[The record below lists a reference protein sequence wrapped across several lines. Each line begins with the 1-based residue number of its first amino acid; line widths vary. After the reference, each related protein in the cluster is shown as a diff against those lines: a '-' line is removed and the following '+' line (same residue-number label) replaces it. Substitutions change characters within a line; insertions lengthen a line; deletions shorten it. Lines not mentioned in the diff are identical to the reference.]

1 MKLETA
7 LTIAETHATSAN
19 SAGPSP
25 QAQPREFLLSL
36 YQAAVQRAL
45 PLHNTA
51 AFLPSPPSRD
61 SGGRT
66 IVIGAGKAGGSMAQA
81 VEALWPAD
89 APLQG
94 LVVTRY
100 QHIPPRPVGLTS
112 RIEIVEAAHPVP
124 DAAGLAAAE
133 RILAMVQGLTEN
145 DLVLCLI
152 SGGGSALLTLP
163 ADGLSLQD
171 KQRINKELLNSGANI
186 SEMNC
191 VRKHLSRI
199 KGGRLAA
206 ACAPARVV
214 TLTISDVPGD
224 DPSIIASGPTV
235 PDATTCADALA
246 ILQRY
251 AIQVPAALLADLES
265 GALETPKPGD
275 AVFNGHEVH
284 LIATPQQS
292 LEAAAEV
299 ARAAGLKAYILSDEM
314 EGESREVGKV
324 HAALAR
330 AVKQKN
336 QPFEAPCVI
345 LSGGETTVTVRAQP
359 AGGEA
364 KMRGRGGRAGEFCMG
379 LAFGLQ
385 GQPSVHAL
393 AADTDG
399 IDGLEDNAGAYVAPD
414 TLARAQA
421 AGMKIERYL
430 DRNDA
435 YGYFEPLGDL
445 VITGP
450 THTNVNDFRAMLIL

>member
-1 MKLETA
+1 MTPNPATEPRRFLE
-7 LTIAETHATSAN
+7 H
-19 SAGPSP
+19 
-25 QAQPREFLLSL
+25 L
-36 YQAAVQRAL
+36 YYAAVRRAL

-51 AFLPSPPSRD
+51 AFLPPPPK
-61 SGGRT
+61 GRT
-66 IVIGAGKAGGSMAQA
+66 IVLGAGKAGGSMAQA

-100 QHIPPRPVGLTS
+100 GHIPPRPTGLPQ
-112 RIEIVEAAHPVP
+112 RVEIVEASHPVP
-124 DAAGLAAAE
+124 DAAGLHAAE
-133 RILAMVQGLTEN
+133 RVLAMAHGLTGD

-152 SGGGSALLTLP
+152 SGGGSALLALP
-163 ADGLSLQD
+163 AEGLTLED
-171 KQRINKELLNSGANI
+171 KQRINRELLDSGANI
-186 SEMNC
+186 AEMNC

-206 ACAPARVV
+206 ACAPAQVV

-235 PDATTCADALA
+235 PDATSCAHAVA

-251 AIQVPAALLADLES
+251 RIAVPGSIMSLLEQ

-275 AVFNGHEVH
+275 AVFAGHEVH
-284 LIATPQQS
+284 LIATPWQS
-292 LEAAAEV
+292 LEAAAEA
-299 ARAAGLKAYILSDEM
+299 AREAGMEAHILSDEI

-330 AVKQKN
+330 AVAQRG
-336 QPFEAPCVI
+336 QPFRRPCVI
-345 LSGGETTVTVRAQP
+345 LSGGETTVTVRKQP
-359 AGGEA
+359 PGSE
-364 KMRGRGGRAGEFCMG
+364 RGRGGRAGEFCMG
-379 LAFGLQ
+379 LAQALQ
-385 GQPSVHAL
+385 GQPGVWAL

-399 IDGLEDNAGAYVAPD
+399 IDGVEDNAGAFIAPD
-414 TLARAQA
+414 TLERTMARGLKLDAF
-421 AGMKIERYL
+421 L

-435 YGYFEPLGDL
+435 YGYFSELGDL

-450 THTNVNDFRAMLIL
+450 THTNVNDFRAMLVL

>member
-1 MKLETA
+1 MTITDTVPDPVRQSGDFLEY
-7 LTIAETHATSAN
+7 
-19 SAGPSP
+19 
-25 QAQPREFLLSL
+25 L
-36 YQAAVQRAL
+36 YRVAVRRAL
-45 PLHNTA
+45 PLHNTV
-51 AFLPSPPSRD
+51 AFLPAPPSRE

-66 IVIGAGKAGGSMAQA
+66 LVLGAGKAGGAMAQA

-89 APLQG
+89 APLSG

-100 QHIPPRPVGLTS
+100 HHTPPRPEGQQQ
-112 RIEIVEAAHPVP
+112 RIEVVEAAHPVP

-133 RILAMVQGLTEN
+133 RILALTEGLTEN

-163 ADGLSLQD
+163 ADGLTLED
-171 KQRINKELLNSGANI
+171 KQRVNKALLESGAAI
-186 SEMNC
+186 DEMNC

-224 DPSIIASGPTV
+224 DPSVIASGPTV

-246 ILQRY
+246 ILARY
-251 AIQVPAALLADLES
+251 GIDVPPAVRVALEA

-275 AVFNGHEVH
+275 AVFANHVVH
-284 LIATPQQS
+284 MTATPQQS
-292 LEAAAEV
+292 LEAAAEA
-299 ARAAGLKAYILSDEM
+299 ARAAGLAAYILSDEI

-330 AVKQKN
+330 AVARHG
-336 QPFEAPCVI
+336 QPFARPCVI
-345 LSGGETTVTVRAQP
+345 LSGGETTVTIRPRAP
-359 AGGEA
+359 GAA
-364 KMRGRGGRAGEFCMG
+364 KGRGGRAGEFCMG
-379 LAFGLQ
+379 LAQALQ
-385 GQPSVHAL
+385 GQAGVWAL

-399 IDGLEDNAGAYVAPD
+399 IDGVEDNAGARLAPD
-414 TLARAQA
+414 TLARAA
-421 AGMKIERYL
+421 AQGLSIADHL

-435 YGYFEPLGDL
+435 YGYFDALGDL

-450 THTNVNDFRAMLIL
+450 THTNVNDFRVLLIL